1 MTVLNRLPT
10 TLASAHHR
18 GGRKKRWFSLFLA
31 SGLQRAL
38 LAAGLTGLIWSLVLS
53 VLS

>member
-10 TLASAHHR
+10 RLDAAHR
-18 GGRKKRWFSLFLA
+18 QGGSRQSLSSLFLA

-38 LAAGLTGLIWSLVLS
+38 LALGLTLLIWSLVLS